1 MKFFITNQ
9 MKNWRKLLL
18 SLFHFLMILILPNLR
33 LFTILS
39 RTISN
44 FVLNGNF
51 NEVILKFLFQQFIME
66 KGKSGIPSRYS
77 KWARERGRNKNY
89 SGFVF
94 DI

>member
-1 MKFFITNQ
+1 M
-9 MKNWRKLLL
+9 
-18 SLFHFLMILILPNLR
+18 
-33 LFTILS
+33 
-39 RTISN
+39 ISN

-66 KGKSGIPSRYS
+66 NGKCGIPSRYS
-77 KWARERGRNKNY
+77 KWARERGCNKNY